1 MLEEGE
7 RARLAALTRC
17 DEDAVERIIA
27 TAVAECLVVILPP
40 FRTAGDFAGWDTFV
54 WEGQA
59 KAAHLAEVGAHR
71 ALCGA
76 PRPNTSEP
84 AGARVRLC
92 IGCESHIRALVQS
105 PGAIAAYDRGKAPAE
120 LGDSPLPP
128 LRRPHPAAASPEP
141 PPSNRAAPRG
151 AAARR
156 SPPQS
161 PAAGRPP
168 DPPPPA
174 EPKIEATPSAPS
186 LFDAP
191 VSAPRARPRR
201 PF

>member
-7 RARLAALTRC
+7 RARLAALTSC

-27 TAVAECLVVILPP
+27 AAVAERLVVALPP
-40 FRTAGDFAGWDTFV
+40 LRTAGDFAGWDTFV
-54 WEGQA
+54 WDGQA

-76 PRPNTSEP
+76 PRPSTSEA
-84 AGARVRLC
+84 AGLRVRLC
-92 IGCESHIRALVQS
+92 IGCESHLRALAQS
-105 PGAIAAYDRGKAPAE
+105 PGALAAYDRGKAPAE

-128 LRRPHPAAASPEP
+128 LRRPRPDPASPA
-141 PPSNRAAPRG
+141 PSASQRTAPRG

-156 SPPQS
+156 SPPQ
-161 PAAGRPP
+161 PPTARRPP
-168 DPPPPA
+168 EPPPPA
-174 EPKIEATPSAPS
+174 EPESEAAPPAPS

-191 VSAPRARPRR
+191 LTAPRARTRR

>member
-7 RARLAALTRC
+7 RARLAALTSC

-27 TAVAECLVVILPP
+27 AAVAERLVLALPP
-40 FRTAGDFAGWDTFV
+40 FRTAGEFAGWDTFV
-54 WEGQA
+54 WDGQA

-105 PGAIAAYDRGKAPAE
+105 PGAIVAYDRGKAPVE
-120 LGDSPLPP
+120 LGDSPVPSF
-128 LRRPHPAAASPEP
+128 RRPHPSAASPD
-141 PPSNRAAPRG
+141 PSASHRTAPRG
-151 AAARR
+151 AAVRR
-156 SPPQS
+156 APPQS
-161 PAAGRPP
+161 TAARRPP

-191 VSAPRARPRR
+191 MTAPRARPRR

>member
-7 RARLAALTRC
+7 RARLAALTSC

-27 TAVAECLVVILPP
+27 AAVAERLVLALPP
-40 FRTAGDFAGWDTFV
+40 FRTAGEFAGWDTFV
-54 WEGQA
+54 WDGQA

-76 PRPNTSEP
+76 GRPNTSEP
-84 AGARVRLC
+84 AGPRVRLC
-92 IGCESHIRALVQS
+92 IGCESHLRALAKS
-105 PGAIAAYDRGKAPAE
+105 PGAIAAYDRGKAPVE
-120 LGDSPLPP
+120 LGQSPLPP
-128 LRRPHPAAASPEP
+128 LRRPRPDPTSPDV
-141 PPSNRAAPRG
+141 PRG

-156 SPPQS
+156 APPQP
-161 PAAGRPP
+161 PAARRPP

-174 EPKIEATPSAPS
+174 EPEIEATPPAPS

-191 VSAPRARPRR
+191 VTAPRARPRR